1 MTALP
6 ERWGGARRFFRE
18 SYPFEWVLAGF
29 FAMLVFRGGSI
40 TQNYYYLLLLL
51 PFLMALTAADLKDLL
66 RNRVLLA
73 FAIYLGV
80 LWCSLLWND
89 HTAPGKV
96 LIFLRAQLVQLSF
109 VALLAWSFHRRRV
122 AAEQVVGLALGLYL
136 FVAALVSLI
145 VSAELIA
152 AGGRLSLLMWPNPNT
167 GASVTGVAVL
177 LLAAGFVNCRS
188 LWLRFAVT
196 ALLLGLLMEIVLSNS
211 RATLLALIAAS
222 VACLVSRRFLK
233 PFLLF
238 AAAMLVILAMAHV
251 AGLAPLASLARG
263 DGARFEVWRSFWG
276 AITDNI
282 WRGIGID
289 RQFALVFNVA
299 GGPIDNPHN
308 TFLVALLYGGVAAG
322 IAWIGLLAAMAQAS
336 FSAAIRHGDFL
347 ALSMFVFL
355 TVHGLFEGVLLV
367 EMASW
372 QWIYALLPIGC
383 VASVGFRSPAPALP
397 RSSEEEA

>member
-1 MTALP
+1 
-6 ERWGGARRFFRE
+6 
-18 SYPFEWVLAGF
+18 V
-29 FAMLVFRGGSI
+29 
-40 TQNYYYLLLLL
+40 
-51 PFLMALTAADLKDLL
+51 
-66 RNRVLLA
+66 
-73 FAIYLGV
+73 
-80 LWCSLLWND
+80 
-89 HTAPGKV
+89 
-96 LIFLRAQLVQLSF
+96 
-109 VALLAWSFHRRRV
+109 
-122 AAEQVVGLALGLYL
+122 
-136 FVAALVSLI
+136 
-145 VSAELIA
+145 
-152 AGGRLSLLMWPNPNT
+152 
-167 GASVTGVAVL
+167 
-177 LLAAGFVNCRS
+177 
-188 LWLRFAVT
+188 
-196 ALLLGLLMEIVLSNS
+196 EIVLSNS

-233 PFLLF
+233 PFLLL
-238 AAAMLVILAMAHV
+238 AAVLLVILAMAHL

-299 GGPIDNPHN
+299 GSPIDNPHN
-308 TFLVALLYGGVAAG
+308 TFLAALLYGGVAAG

-367 EMASW
+367 EMAGW

-383 VASVGFRSPAPALP
+383 VASAGFRSPAPALP
-397 RSSEEEA
+397 RSGEGEA